1 MNLHRAKKA
10 DWQKVSPEQYNSF
23 QKLAAATNGFLTPAN
38 VITVIGLSIVIYGLV
53 IILQGYFL
61 GGLLLLAAGRLLDVV
76 DGVVAEFTKTKSP
89 IGEIFDAAAD
99 KAGTILTILV
109 LFFAGVGEWWL
120 IAALIIP
127 QIVILIVVYLKQRQN
142 IRVHPTRQGKLSM
155 ALAWVG
161 VVALLVN
168 KELGGYIPLQAAVY
182 VIIFVSLA
190 LGGYAIWQY
199 TNGKNQ
205 D

>member
-10 DWQKVSPEQYNSF
+10 DWDNVSPEEYNVF
-23 QKLAAATNGFLTPAN
+23 QQLAVATSGFLTPAN
-38 VITVIGLSIVIYGLV
+38 VITVIGLAIVIFGLAV
-53 IILQGYFL
+53 ILQGHFL
-61 GGLLLLAAGRLLDVV
+61 AGLLLLAFGRLLDVA
-76 DGVVAEFTKTKSP
+76 DGFVADVTKTKSP
-89 IGEIFDAAAD
+89 VGELFDAAAD

-109 LFFAGVGEWWL
+109 LFFAGVGVWWL
-120 IAALIIP
+120 ILALIVP
-127 QIVILIVVYLKQRQN
+127 QIVILIVVYMKRRKA

-168 KELGGYIPLQAAVY
+168 KELGGYVPLVVATY
-182 VIIFVSLA
+182 VIILASLM
-190 LGGYAIWQY
+190 LGCYAIWQY